1 MQDYYDDSSKEQTLQ
16 AGYSNTWNG
25 ISYNIAYSDNYIS
38 NEDQKHDKQ
47 ISFSVSIQ
55 LDRWVKSAW
64 ANYSVNHGSDG
75 RVQQM
80 AGVSG
85 TLLDDNNLSYS
96 VSESYA
102 NQGEGDSGNANL
114 NYQGQYGNS
123 NVGYSYSKDT
133 RRVNYGVQG
142 GIVAHSEGITLSQP
156 LGETVALVSAS
167 GADNTKILNNIGVKP
182 ISVVMRLCRISAR
195 IAVPASASIPPA

>member
-1 MQDYYDDSSKEQTLQ
+1 
-16 AGYSNTWNG
+16 
-25 ISYNIAYSDNYIS
+25 
-38 NEDQKHDKQ
+38 
-47 ISFSVSIQ
+47 
-55 LDRWVKSAW
+55 
-64 ANYSVNHGSDG
+64 
-75 RVQQM
+75 M

-133 RRVNYGVQG
+133 RRLNYGVQG

-167 GADNTKILNNIGVKP
+167 GADNTKILNNIGVKTDFRGYAVVP
-182 ISVVMRLCRISAR
+182 YISPYRRTRVSLDTTSLGDKVEIEESAKD
-195 IAVPASASIPPA
+195 VIPPAERW